1 MKITIVG
8 AGMVGTEICSY
19 LFIMGTAREIV
30 LIDIDRKRAEG
41 EIMDFHHM
49 SAFTHTKNI
58 KLIAGEY
65 ADTTGSDIIVITAG
79 AQIKQGQPRD
89 ELVQINS
96 NIVSEIAREVY
107 KYSPDGIVIIVT
119 NPVDVCTWFVLQNS
133 GYDPKK
139 VISSGTLLD
148 SARFMTILAGH
159 ADMDPKNVF
168 GYVLGEHGS
177 TSFIP
182 WSICNICGID
192 LEEYCITNNLPPID
206 RKLMLNNVLNVG
218 YEIFERK
225 GNTNHGIAA
234 SVYRI
239 IRAIEMNEHSV
250 LPVGF
255 LVENIYDVKDTVISL
270 PVIINKDGIGK
281 IINYKLEKSEI
292 SELHRSGDHVRQL
305 IRSVKTNFSTDAPVS

>member
-30 LIDIDRKRAEG
+30 LIDVDRNKAQG
-41 EIMDFHHM
+41 EITDFRHM

-58 KLIAGEY
+58 KLIAGDY
-65 ADTTGSDIIVITAG
+65 SDSAGSDIIVITAG
-79 AQIKQGQPRD
+79 AQIKHGQPRE

-96 NIVSEIAREVY
+96 IIMSEIARDIY

-119 NPVDVCTWFVLQNS
+119 NPVDVCTWFYLKNS
-133 GYDPKK
+133 GSDPAK

-148 SARFMTILAGH
+148 TARFMTILADH
-159 ADMDPKNVF
+159 VEMDPKNVF
-168 GYVLGEHGS
+168 GYVLGEHGA

-182 WSICNICGID
+182 WSICNISGIG
-192 LEEYCITNNLPPID
+192 LEEYCRTNNLPNVD
-206 RKLMLNNVLNVG
+206 RELMLRKVLNAG
-218 YEIFERK
+218 YEIFSMK

-239 IRAIEMNEHSV
+239 IRAIELNEHSV

-255 LVENIYDVKDTVISL
+255 CIDNIYELKDTVLSL
-270 PVIINKDGIGK
+270 PVIINKNGIGK
-281 IINYKLEKSEI
+281 IINYKLEEEEI
-292 SELHRSGDHVRQL
+292 IDLHRSADNVRRL
-305 IRSVKTNFSTDAPVS
+305 IKSVNTEQS

>member
-30 LIDIDRKRAEG
+30 LIDIDKNRAEG

-58 KLIAGEY
+58 KMTAGDY
-65 ADTTGSDIIVITAG
+65 SDTAESDIIVITAG
-79 AQIKQGQPRD
+79 VQIRQGQPRED
-89 ELVQINS
+89 LVHINS
-96 NIVSEIAREVY
+96 KIVSEIAKEVY
-107 KYSPDGIVIIVT
+107 RYSPDGIVINVT
-119 NPVDVCTWFVLQNS
+119 NPVDVCTWFILKNT
-133 GYDPKK
+133 GYDPGK

-168 GYVLGEHGS
+168 GYVLGEHGA

-182 WSICNICGID
+182 WSICNICGIG
-192 LEEYCITNNLPPID
+192 LEEYCSTNNLPPID
-206 RKLMLNNVLNVG
+206 KKKMLDEVLNVG
-218 YEIFERK
+218 YEIFNRK
-225 GNTNHGIAA
+225 GNTSHGIAA

-255 LVENIYDVKDTVISL
+255 LMDNIYDLKNTVLSL
-270 PVIINKDGIGK
+270 PVIINKKGIGK
-281 IINYKLEKSEI
+281 IINYKLAENEI
-292 SELHRSGDHVRQL
+292 KELHRSGDHVRSL
-305 IRSVKTNFSTDAPVS
+305 IESVNIISDAG